1 MAVVKASTS
10 DFFSLFDLPKQF
22 SLDQSMLDARY
33 REVQAQVHPDKFAQA
48 GDAQR
53 RLSMQWATH
62 ANEAYQTL
70 KKPLSRATY
79 LLQLAG
85 HDVGAASNTAMPAT
99 FLVEQMEWREQV
111 MDARSASNVAGLDM
125 LNTKLLAELSM
136 RYAQLKCL
144 LDDQAWQAASEAVRC
159 LMFLEKLRQDVAD
172 AIEAL
177 EE

>member
-10 DFFSLFDLPKQF
+10 DFFSLFDLPRQF
-22 SLDQSMLDARY
+22 SLDLALLDARY

-70 KKPLSRATY
+70 KKPLARAIY

-85 HDVGAASNTAMPAT
+85 HDVGAESNTAMPAS
-99 FLVEQMEWREQV
+99 FLIEQMEWREQV
-111 MDARSASNVAGLDM
+111 MEARMTADLAALEALDTKLTADLALRYEQLGKSLDQQAWLSAS
-125 LNTKLLAELSM
+125 E
-136 RYAQLKCL
+136 Q
-144 LDDQAWQAASEAVRC
+144 VRC
-159 LMFLEKLRQDVAD
+159 LMFLEKLRHDLAD
-172 AIEAL
+172 AIEEL